1 MNVYNMNI
9 EDLNQVE
16 NYIKQNKNVIMNK
29 CSVILNKNI
38 GMANFNGIVGGK
50 NRTYNVRKEDYNSAS
65 EYVEAWF
72 NNFNRL
78 LESEKKD
85 FDTIYLFDSST
96 RGERSAHRMEK
107 LLNDEDI
114 KDFIIVYLARTY
126 LRNKKK

>member
-1 MNVYNMNI
+1 MNI

-50 NRTYNVRKEDYNSAS
+50 NKTYNVRKEDYNSAS

-78 LESEKKD
+78 LKSEKD
-85 FDTIYLFDSST
+85 FERLPAFETKAN
-96 RGERSAHRMEK
+96 GEKSVHRMNM
-107 LLNDEDI
+107 LLNDNDI
-114 KDFIIVYLARTY
+114 KKFTIVYLARTY
-126 LRNKKK
+126 LRNSNKQN

>member
-1 MNVYNMNI
+1 MNI

-29 CSVILNKNI
+29 CSVILNENI
-38 GMANFNGIVGGK
+38 GMENFNGIVGGK
-50 NRTYNVRKEDYNSAS
+50 NKTYNVRKENYNSAS
-65 EYVEAWF
+65 EYVAAWL

-78 LESEKKD
+78 LKSEKKD
-85 FDTIYLFDSST
+85 FDTIYLFDSFT

-107 LLNDEDI
+107 LLNDDDI

>member
-1 MNVYNMNI
+1 MNI

-78 LESEKKD
+78 LESEKK
-85 FDTIYLFDSST
+85 TLIQYIYLI
-96 RGERSAHRMEK
+96 A
-107 LLNDEDI
+107 LLVENDQHIEW
-114 KDFIIVYLARTY
+114 KNY
-126 LRNKKK
+126 